1 MVLLHTTFKCR
12 YSAHDKFQTSQPML
26 NDVFEGHPRSS
37 EMTTFDTMHMSAYW
51 SSTAMTAISLSAPPA
66 AEKAF
71 WVHFEPKNRVW

>member
-1 MVLLHTTFKCR
+1 VLKQRLQVQCC
-12 YSAHDKFQTSQPML
+12 